1 MVHPVRVFFRHGLI
15 SGLWGE
21 LVLLWE
27 MGMKFKD
34 KTVLQGCREEYCEY
48 GPATGIFYWVYAVI
62 GESYL
67 SRLCGLMIFP
77 IKHFL
82 F

>member
-1 MVHPVRVFFRHGLI
+1 
-15 SGLWGE
+15 
-21 LVLLWE
+21 
-27 MGMKFKD
+27 MKFKD
-34 KTVLQGCREEYCEY
+34 EIVLQGCREEYCEY
-48 GPATGIFYWVYAVI
+48 GPATGILCWVYDVI